1 MNFEFNDDQ
10 QMIREQA
17 RRFLTEECSSA
28 TVRAVLENPLTES
41 DQSLWQKVLDMGW
54 SGITIPEEFGGLGL
68 GYLELCVITEELGR
82 ALAPIPFGSSVVL
95 ATEALLLFG
104 DTAQK
109 NQLLP
114 QLVSGDAVGTVA
126 FIDAPTSPVVSK
138 NGLLNGCKC
147 AALDANAATFSIIST
162 QDSLYIVDMHQPGVN
177 VELQPSMD
185 PTRKLSRIT
194 FKDAEALVLGA
205 AGEAASQ
212 IETLY
217 TRAAVP
223 FAFEQIGG
231 ASMALETAVAY
242 ANQRFAFGRA
252 IGSFQAVKHLLADMY
267 CSVELARSNGYY
279 AAWALSTDSE
289 QLPLSAAIARVSATE
304 AYTHC
309 AKENPQVHGG
319 MGFTWEVDCHLHYRR
334 SRQLAQVLGSLP
346 GWKNRLIDRL
356 PTAA

>member
-126 FIDAPTSPVVSK
+126 FIDAPT
-138 NGLLNGCKC
+138 
-147 AALDANAATFSIIST
+147 
-162 QDSLYIVDMHQPGVN
+162 
-177 VELQPSMD
+177 
-185 PTRKLSRIT
+185 
-194 FKDAEALVLGA
+194 
-205 AGEAASQ
+205 
-212 IETLY
+212 
-217 TRAAVP
+217 
-223 FAFEQIGG
+223 
-231 ASMALETAVAY
+231 
-242 ANQRFAFGRA
+242 
-252 IGSFQAVKHLLADMY
+252 
-267 CSVELARSNGYY
+267 
-279 AAWALSTDSE
+279 
-289 QLPLSAAIARVSATE
+289 
-304 AYTHC
+304 
-309 AKENPQVHGG
+309 
-319 MGFTWEVDCHLHYRR
+319 
-334 SRQLAQVLGSLP
+334 
-346 GWKNRLIDRL
+346 
-356 PTAA
+356 